1 MEDWIDIVKERL
13 QDAQATLLP
22 NDWEEFEA
30 SSLPVRRPRALRW
43 LIPGLAVAAGLAA
56 VLLLQKPE
64 HLENEGQPVV
74 APPVSQ
80 VLADDVTED
89 AIPSAELLP
98 TTSVVRVP
106 KNREAQPVR
115 DEAPATKTNQAVP
128 SGAMETPVKQA
139 IPDTA
144 DRQHPAHPSTGI
156 PETPTESPFIPLRGK
171 DPQVNLKVAAAAG
184 GIVGTGLLTALIV
197 PLTAG
202 KSNTVPPYIRQG
214 SLRELL
220 PNGHLGGG
228 TVFPIGND
236 DTGHTRYD
244 LLKESTHYFP
254 LQVGLST
261 RIPLSE
267 QLSFTTGLT
276 YSLYCSKYTM
286 TVTRDKW
293 QRVHYLGIPI
303 RLDRTIVSTDRFDVY
318 AGGGFLGDICLKATL
333 PGANIPTD
341 RPSLSLI
348 GAGGIQMNAT
358 KRLGFYIEPELS
370 WRIPA
375 RDYPLVTYRSEHP
388 VMVSVTAGIRFN
400 LFR

>member
-13 QDAQATLLP
+13 QDAQATLSP

-30 SSLPVRRPRALRW
+30 ASLPARRRRVLPW

-56 VLLLQKPE
+56 VLLLREPD
-64 HLENEGQPVV
+64 HLENEGQPVL
-74 APPVSQ
+74 PPPMGQ
-80 VLADDVTED
+80 VLADDVMEDVIPDTEPLSAPLM
-89 AIPSAELLP
+89 AIA
-98 TTSVVRVP
+98 P
-106 KNREAQPVR
+106 KNQDAQPVV
-115 DEAPATKTNQAVP
+115 DNAPAMDTDQIDFAETIETPEKQAVP
-128 SGAMETPVKQA
+128 
-139 IPDTA
+139 DTT
-144 DRQHPAHPSTGI
+144 DRQQPTQPSTGN
-156 PETPTESPFIPLRGK
+156 PGTPTESPFIPLRGK
-171 DPQVNLKVAAAAG
+171 DAQVNLKVAATAG
-184 GIVGTGLLTALIV
+184 GIVGTGIFTALIV

-214 SLRELL
+214 SLRMVL
-220 PNGHLGGG
+220 PNGQHAGGMDS
-228 TVFPIGND
+228 PIGHDN
-236 DTGHTRYD
+236 TGKPLYD

-293 QRVHYLGIPI
+293 QRVYYLGIPI
-303 RLDRTIVSTDRFDVY
+303 RLDRTIVSTGRFDVY

-333 PGANIPTD
+333 QGADIPTD
-341 RPSLSLI
+341 KPSLSLI
-348 GAGGIQMNAT
+348 GTGGIQMNAT
-358 KRLGFYIEPELS
+358 KRLGFYLEPELS

-375 RDYPLVTYRSEHP
+375 RDYPLVSYRSEHP